1 MSILNE
7 IENINKVKSALL
19 VRQRVL
25 LQGKRDIIANYLEGK
40 MADFKDIKPIYIKRE
55 RIYPHKETY
64 FEEQYFTRVKCKD
77 NTLYFF
83 SNKNTDF
90 NGYFANHMWVSE
102 KKFLEFPNNED
113 LLENLLD
120 NIDLQTARE
129 AFFSSLPNTI

>member
-1 MSILNE
+1 MSILYE
-7 IENINKVKSALL
+7 IDNINKVKSDLL
-19 VRQRVL
+19 VKQQIL
-25 LQGKRDIIANYLEGK
+25 LQKKRYIIANYLEGK
-40 MADFKDIKPIYIKRE
+40 MADFKEIKPIYIKRE
-55 RIYPHKETY
+55 RIYPHKEIY

-77 NTLYFF
+77 SILYFF

-90 NGYFANHMWVSE
+90 NGYFTNHMWASE
-102 KKFLEFPNNED
+102 KKLLEFPNSEE